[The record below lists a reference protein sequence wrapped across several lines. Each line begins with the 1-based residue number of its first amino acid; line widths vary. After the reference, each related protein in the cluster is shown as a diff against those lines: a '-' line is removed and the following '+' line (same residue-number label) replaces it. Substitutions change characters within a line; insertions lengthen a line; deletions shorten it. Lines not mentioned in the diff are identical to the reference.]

1 MEEIFFCVCVWNA
14 VIPYYTFIFVFSGLK
29 YPVKPYEIITNLT
42 IFPVSLCDDGYCAI
56 FISTY
61 SWSPENVTVLEHDQL
76 QDKQQREDII
86 ICTHRRWKFET
97 VFQFTDVKWAQVN

>member
-1 MEEIFFCVCVWNA
+1 MEEIWFFFFVCVWNA

-61 SWSPENVTVLEHDQL
+61 SSKSRKRNRTGAWSTSG
-76 QDKQQREDII
+76 
-86 ICTHRRWKFET
+86 
-97 VFQFTDVKWAQVN
+97 